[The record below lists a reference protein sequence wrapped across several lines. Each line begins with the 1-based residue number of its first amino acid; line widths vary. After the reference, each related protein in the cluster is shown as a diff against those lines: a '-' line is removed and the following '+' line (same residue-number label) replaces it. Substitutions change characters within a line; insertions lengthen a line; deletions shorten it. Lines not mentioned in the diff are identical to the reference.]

1 MIRILA
7 RSSHPL
13 APIFHLNGG
22 PGITNMTFPQASR
35 LTAQHD
41 VVMVGY
47 RGVDG
52 SSVLNC
58 PEVTAALE
66 KSADFLGKASLS
78 AYSQA
83 FASCAQRLER
93 SGVDLAG
100 YTLAEQA
107 DDIEAARVA
116 LGYQRIDLL
125 SESAGTRLAM
135 IYQWRYPNSVDR
147 SVMVGVNPP
156 GNFIYSGAEI
166 DQGIERYSAL
176 CAQQSA
182 CRARTG
188 NLAASM
194 KHTAAHMPS
203 SWYSLPIK
211 PGNALV
217 GTFLGLTEANRGS
230 PLSGPMTLDS
240 WISAA
245 HGDPSGLW
253 FLSTMAGL
261 VLPSSFAWGEFAS
274 IGMADAQPVERYFS
288 SGADRGSIIGNPLG
302 EFLWGAGGMAHAW
315 PANPGENQYTSVQ
328 NSNVPTLL
336 IGGTLDFE
344 TPAQNATKEL
354 LPHLS
359 NGHQVIL
366 SGLGHV
372 DDFDAYEPSAST
384 QLLTAFYATGQ
395 VDTSRYTPNVVS
407 FTTSSTQTAIAKDSL
422 ADNDRLR
429 LVGSDLACGVGD
441 PDPAPR
447 RYRPQDGRM
456 DPFGRSD
463 RVRTRR
469 MVPRRTVGTA
479 VLAEPAA
486 RRPAAGSGLDR
497 GADLARGLR
506 RLGPHRH
513 AKGDAG
519 QGHRCRG
526 CRCGGRSRTRFPRDR
541 RAHGV
546 DHDDHRCGG
555 RVEPESARARH
566 LDRAGRVAAMATTPP
581 QPTVARRTPDRV
593 EGLDHDLVV
602 VGHVERE
609 VPVAPAPGCLAPHAA
624 HHGDDYHGSAE
635 EILRAGPRREGETRH
650 FERRSC
656 WPTNTGVWSAG
667 TTVTSSARQWGSK
680 PPPLVG
686 RRRARRGSNALARCS
701 QHHKLLD
708 RGIIGIKA
716 DYTINDFQ
724 HLIGCSP
731 AADTLVLAHASR
743 PLVVPQVRPASAG
756 SESRPVV
763 HKGGLPIG

>member
-1 MIRILA
+1 MNAMDPMKKDPVSKSPPSRSFTWARIAALLVTIVLLTGLTYLGVSSSPAAISVPQGAHAGQLTMHPCTYPTENGSYRADCGTLVVPENRADPRSRLIALPVTRILA

-35 LTAQHD
+35 LAAQHD

-66 KSADFLGKASLS
+66 NSADYLGKASLS

-116 LGYQRIDLL
+116 LGYRGIDLL
-125 SESAGTRLAM
+125 SESAGTRLGM
-135 IYQWRYPNSVDR
+135 TYSWRYPNSVDR
-147 SVMVGVNPP
+147 SVMIGVNPP

-176 CAQQSA
+176 CAQQPA
-182 CRARTG
+182 CRARTD
-188 NLAASM
+188 NLAASVQ
-194 KHTAAHMPS
+194 HTAAHMPS
-203 SWYSLPIK
+203 SWLSLPIK

-217 GTFLGLTEANRGS
+217 GTFLGLNDET
-230 PLSGPMTLDS
+230 SGGGGVLAGPNTLDS

-253 FLSTMAGL
+253 LLSWLSGV
-261 VLPSSFAWGEFAS
+261 VLPQSFTWGEFAS

-354 LPHLS
+354 LPHLP

-384 QLLTAFYATGQ
+384 QLLTTFYATGQ

-407 FTTSSTQTAIAKDSL
+407 FTTSSSQAAIAKDIL
-422 ADNDRLR
+422 AFMIGFALLAVIW
-429 LVGSDLACGVGD
+429 LV
-441 PDPAPR
+441 
-447 RYRPQDGRM
+447 
-456 DPFGRSD
+456 
-463 RVRTRR
+463 
-469 MVPRRTVGTA
+469 
-479 VLAEPAA
+479 VLAIRI
-486 RRPAAGSGLDR
+486 RRR
-497 GADLARGLR
+497 GGT
-506 RLGPHRH
+506 
-513 AKGDAG
+513 
-519 QGHRCRG
+519 
-526 CRCGGRSRTRFPRDR
+526 GRKTGAWIRS
-541 RAHGV
+541 
-546 DHDDHRCGG
+546 
-555 RVEPESARARH
+555 
-566 LDRAGRVAAMATTPP
+566 
-581 QPTVARRTPDRV
+581 
-593 EGLDHDLVV
+593 
-602 VGHVERE
+602 
-609 VPVAPAPGCLAPHAA
+609 
-624 HHGDDYHGSAE
+624 
-635 EILRAGPRREGETRH
+635 AGPIVFGLGGW
-650 FERRSC
+650 FL
-656 WPTNTGVWSAG
+656 G
-667 TTVTSSARQWGSK
+667 
-680 PPPLVG
+680 
-686 RRRARRGSNALARCS
+686 AL
-701 QHHKLLD
+701 
-708 RGIIGIKA
+708 
-716 DYTINDFQ
+716 
-724 HLIGCSP
+724 
-731 AADTLVLAHASR
+731 LVLRFWPSR
-743 PLVVPQVRPASAG
+743 PLDDQLLAVVSIAVPIWLGVYAGWVCTDTPKAMRAKGIGAAGVGAVVGAAFGFHVISGLMALITTIIGAAVVSNLSLLVLDIWTERAASRGTAAPVDQSETEHLEPEHLEPAL
-756 SESRPVV
+756 
-763 HKGGLPIG
+763 H